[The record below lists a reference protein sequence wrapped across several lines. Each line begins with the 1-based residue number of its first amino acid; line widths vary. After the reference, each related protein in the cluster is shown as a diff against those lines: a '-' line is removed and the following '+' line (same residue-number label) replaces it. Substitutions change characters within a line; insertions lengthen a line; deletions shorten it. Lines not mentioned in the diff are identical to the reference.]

1 MEEIYGID
9 VMDKFYVWHGFKKG
23 GTPGGKFTGIY
34 FFLSLPY
41 FFLPNVYYSFGEGKE
56 LRRMLNEYHLSELK
70 KHLGGD
76 IADIEIWINYLSCCL
91 KMHTMCVRSKL
102 PEDYSYEQ
110 TIQEYKDAFEDVHQ
124 LYGVSETLKV
134 HILSGAL
141 SNFVALAY
149 SAPSFLPFT
158 FFYFLSLLHDFST
171 FFCRACP
178 RVLCLHRG
186 DYEAG

>member
-1 MEEIYGID
+1 MCGMASRKEEHLVENSLVYISSFHYCT
-9 VMDKFYVWHGFKKG
+9 FS
-23 GTPGGKFTGIY
+23 
-34 FFLSLPY
+34 FLLS
-41 FFLPNVYYSFGEGKE
+41 YSSFDEGKE

-149 SAPSFLPFT
+149 SVPSFLPFT

-178 RVLCLHRG
+178 RVLRLHRG